1 MTTQDTIK
9 EIKLELRSVMNGVA
23 SAQMRGAGMPYKL
36 IFGVELPRL
45 QELARQYRPDRRL
58 AQALWNEAA
67 RECKILALLLMPPAE
82 CPAEVADIWVEEMPT
97 AELAQ
102 VGSLCLFSDLRDAA
116 DTAFRWI
123 ASGHPMRELC
133 GYLTLARLLQ
143 RGAVLSEVSERELRD
158 QAAAALPDASLP
170 LRKAIA
176 AVLGR
181 LPGEEETDG
190 TPE

>member
-1 MTTQDTIK
+1 MNTQELIK

-23 SAQMRGAGMPYKL
+23 SAKMREAGMPYKL

-45 QELARQYRPDRRL
+45 QELADQYRPDRRL

-67 RECKILALLLMPPAE
+67 RECKILALQLMPPAE
-82 CPAEVADIWVEEMPT
+82 CPAEVADIWVEEMAT

-102 VGSLCLFSDLRDAA
+102 VGSLCLFPSMPHAA
-116 DTAFRWI
+116 DMAFGWI

-143 RGAVLSEVSERELRD
+143 RGAVLSDASVQELRD
-158 QAAAALPDASLP
+158 QAAASLPGASLP

-176 AVLGR
+176 ASLGQ
-181 LPGEEETDG
+181 LDEEGE
-190 TPE
+190 